1 MNKRDPFFD
10 IVKLLAV
17 FMVVFRHVMFSS
29 ELLLFPIPVAN
40 ATVGM
45 NMPVFFIMSGW
56 FAWPTIVSSDWR
68 KLGLHLK
75 SYMWPTIVLIVF
87 FACIEPFAVGA
98 SWSLRDVFVLSTK
111 RWLFGPWFIWTLC
124 ECYLLLFLCRFLA
137 RSASCKGMFQVSVVV
152 GFALLMCVNCRFFFV
167 SCLRS
172 MFPYFLIG
180 CFLRRSNV
188 RPWEWKWLSIVFG
201 VIFVLVVLLEGDAR
215 ECGMSFYRAETSWRA
230 FGSLNSAM
238 TLFARPV
245 VGVMGS
251 LSFMWLV
258 KLAVDMTQTST
269 AGRAVVGFLAK
280 GGGLTL
286 AIYLLHQWILKQVVA
301 LYPQFVDT
309 RSGVLLLSVVL
320 FCSVWFLADLT
331 MNRVV
336 FLRKWMWGRS

>member
-1 MNKRDPFFD
+1 M
-10 IVKLLAV
+10 
-17 FMVVFRHVMFSS
+17 
-29 ELLLFPIPVAN
+29 
-40 ATVGM
+40 
-45 NMPVFFIMSGW
+45 
-56 FAWPTIVSSDWR
+56 
-68 KLGLHLK
+68 
-75 SYMWPTIVLIVF
+75 
-87 FACIEPFAVGA
+87 
-98 SWSLRDVFVLSTK
+98 
-111 RWLFGPWFIWTLC
+111 
-124 ECYLLLFLCRFLA
+124 
-137 RSASCKGMFQVSVVV
+137 
-152 GFALLMCVNCRFFFV
+152 
-167 SCLRS
+167 
-172 MFPYFLIG
+172 
-180 CFLRRSNV
+180 
-188 RPWEWKWLSIVFG
+188 
-201 VIFVLVVLLEGDAR
+201 VVLLEGDAR